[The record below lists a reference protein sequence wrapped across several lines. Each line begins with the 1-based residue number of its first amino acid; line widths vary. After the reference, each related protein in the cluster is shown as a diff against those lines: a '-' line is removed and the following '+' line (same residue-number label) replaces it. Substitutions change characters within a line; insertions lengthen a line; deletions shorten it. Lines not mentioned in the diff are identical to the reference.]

1 MSTVS
6 FGTNA
11 TTSLTGLTLVS
22 GMSDID
28 VATING
34 LIFDDTVVQS
44 PNLNPNAAIV
54 GAGIVMNGL
63 TNSSA
68 NINGITSVT
77 VTGLTGTTIASLKPG
92 MPIIGPNIAG
102 GTTIQSIA
110 TGAVTS
116 VITLSQNLLASASN
130 TTKGTFLSVPYVQP
144 DFLTKNGMFNFP
156 GGRGQIKLLPGD
168 RVGVDASG
176 WPIIVSGASLAYT
189 GTSWSR

>member
-92 MPIIGPNIAG
+92 M
-102 GTTIQSIA
+102 TI
-110 TGAVTS
+110 
-116 VITLSQNLLASASN
+116 
-130 TTKGTFLSVPYVQP
+130 
-144 DFLTKNGMFNFP
+144 
-156 GGRGQIKLLPGD
+156 
-168 RVGVDASG
+168 RV
-176 WPIIVSGASLAYT
+176 Y
-189 GTSWSR
+189 